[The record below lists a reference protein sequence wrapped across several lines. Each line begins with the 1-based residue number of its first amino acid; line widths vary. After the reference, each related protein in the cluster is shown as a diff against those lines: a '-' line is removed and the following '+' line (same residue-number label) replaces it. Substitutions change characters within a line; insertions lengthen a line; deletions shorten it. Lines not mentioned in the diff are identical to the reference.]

1 MATAPRPAVPAPQ
14 IFTSDPIEQTYAKGT
29 LDPAMGGIAYA
40 YLQAAKGDRQDSQD
54 VYMQSLK
61 SAQDLQAQLQRED
74 NAQELLSTALK
85 QGPDYAKAGISP
97 SEVPLINNLYRGGS
111 GTSNSAGLY
120 RSLIAAEA
128 QQKLAAA
135 AHAGDAGAPV
145 ETVQRTVGA
154 NGEIGDTVLTSKGK
168 AGGGLGAVM
177 KSADEQAAREKTFR
191 GQGTGPPTA
200 GGAGVRPSIGQAR
213 GTGLQ
218 QGQQTHPGSNI
229 SPVLTR

>member
-74 NAQELLSTALK
+74 NQQELLRDALK
-85 QGPDYAKAGISP
+85 IAPTYAERGISA
-97 SEVPLINNLYRGGS
+97 SEVPIINQLYRGGTGS
-111 GTSNSAGLY
+111 SNSAALY
-120 RSLIAAEA
+120 RDLISADA
-128 QQKLAAA
+128 QAKRAAA
-135 AHAGDAGAPV
+135 AHAGEAGAAV

-154 NGEIGDTVLTSKGK
+154 NGEFGDTVLTSKGK
-168 AGGGLGAVM
+168 AGAGLGAVM

-191 GQGTGPPTA
+191 GQGAGPPTA

-213 GTGLQ
+213 TTALQ
-218 QGQQTHPGSNI
+218 QGQTNHPGSNI